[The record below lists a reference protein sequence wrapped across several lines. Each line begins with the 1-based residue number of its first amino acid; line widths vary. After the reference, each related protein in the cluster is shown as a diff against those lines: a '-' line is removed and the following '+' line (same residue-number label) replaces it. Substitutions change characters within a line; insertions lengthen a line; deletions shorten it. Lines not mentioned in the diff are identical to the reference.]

1 MLDAGAKS
9 PLERTAQSSFK
20 QDRIEGLP
28 FPPMGLP
35 GPGTSNRMISSRARK
50 ASIDV
55 TEAAPTDKAARFRA
69 RKASMTA
76 GDELYE
82 GANGTKAGPG
92 RIPRSRPMRAE
103 ASASGGMTPVATSE
117 TAHIYLR
124 SYLSETAMAA
134 NIRSALNYDA
144 GSSGSSSSS
153 GSSGSSGGSNTSRS
167 NDGSG
172 HTELT
177 ARDQRVPTPPARK
190 PDDIWAAVRA
200 RRVTAAAFNS
210 DRRQRLQ
217 AMRQGQ
223 ARLSCRHACRER
235 SPVGEIVR
243 V

>member
-9 PLERTAQSSFK
+9 PLKRTAQSSFK

-144 GSSGSSSSS
+144 GSSGSS
-153 GSSGSSGGSNTSRS
+153 GSSGGSNTSRS

-190 PDDIWAAVRA
+190 PDDIWVAVRA

-235 SPVGEIVR
+235 SPVGETVR